1 MQHLEKTFKFA
12 IHMQHLEKTIKFA
25 IHMQHLEGPGLISRE
40 VRRDQNTDL
49 KIGLS
54 RGNAFFD
61 EVLVLTISD

>member
-1 MQHLEKTFKFA
+1 
-12 IHMQHLEKTIKFA
+12 MQHLEKTIKFA

-40 VRRDQNTDL
+40 VRRDQNIDL